1 LTEGQGQARFAEVS
15 DGAVRFPAMTTTDD
29 GGAPQLDPVMARIGA
44 ALALGQQGRRAEARA
59 AFARIWV
66 DVEGGDPLHR
76 LTLAH
81 HMADVQD
88 DAGEELAWDL
98 RALAAAEEV
107 TDERA
112 AVAGA
117 TGPVAAFYPSLHL
130 NLGEDYRKLGD
141 PAAAGRHLD
150 LGSRAAATL
159 ADDPYG
165 SMIKTGLAGLADRL
179 ATEAAEGRR

>member
-1 LTEGQGQARFAEVS
+1 
-15 DGAVRFPAMTTTDD
+15 MTTAAD
-29 GGAPQLDPVMARIGA
+29 GGAQTDIDPVMARIGV
-44 ALALGQQGRRAEARA
+44 ALALGQQGRRAEARE
-59 AFARIWV
+59 AFAAIWA

-98 RALAAAEEV
+98 CALAAAEEV

-112 AVAGA
+112 AAVGA

-141 PAAAGRHLD
+141 LPAARRHLD
-150 LGSRAAATL
+150 LGSRAAAAL
-159 ADDPYG
+159 DDDGYG
-165 SMIKTGLAGLADRL
+165 SMIKAGLAGLADRL
-179 ATEAAEGRR
+179 ATGGGQ